1 MPTFKNGN
9 LEFSVD
15 LLDLLR
21 SLTEEEQLE
30 VVEALSCTEE
40 VIKYVSQ
47 QVFDVLTDS
56 GYAGA
61 SGCGNTSSLTELD
74 KLKRRIAE
82 ESSDV
87 AKKEIERLTSSYNHL
102 QERYDNL
109 LKENQHLR
117 YSNRDIFD

>member
-1 MPTFKNGN
+1 MPAFKNGN
-9 LEFSVD
+9 LEFSID
-15 LLDLLR
+15 LLNLLR

-40 VIKYVSQ
+40 IIKFVSQ

-61 SGCGNTSSLTELD
+61 SVCGASSNLTELD
-74 KLKRRIAE
+74 KFKRRIAE

-87 AKKEIERLTSSYNHL
+87 AKKEIERLTRNYSNL

-117 YSNRDIFD
+117 YSNRDIYD